1 MSQRYSLGVI
11 VLLLAVLGVG
21 QAQTPREMRQGHSP
35 LLLAN
40 QAYRRGMIAWT
51 NMDYPNALQ
60 HLREAV
66 RLQPANETY
75 RQALAIVRK
84 HVPGSIQDEIRS
96 AP

>member
-1 MSQRYSLGVI
+1 MRQRYSLGVI

-51 NMDYPNALQ
+51 V
-60 HLREAV
+60 HTE
-66 RLQPANETY
+66 
-75 RQALAIVRK
+75 
-84 HVPGSIQDEIRS
+84 
-96 AP
+96 